1 MNKLDVK
8 ECEFDNPESCY
19 HLTRGV
25 HEESIS
31 QKGLGAD
38 IGIRSKDGV
47 GNEKT
52 SKVFFA
58 KSLEGTLIFLN
69 RNFNIFR
76 SAAKHNNFVG
86 IKGALKDDSPEL
98 YEQIFNDMVHDD
110 MSEKELDDVAIAL
123 GKMYLERGIYYK
135 LDLKHCTREEFQEMS
150 ESERS
155 EIDYFSNDI
164 NEERPD
170 ENPTINNMHTRTGR
184 GVDPTQMTL
193 MTNAESKSALDIA
206 VSMSEFYKKSHP
218 EQSLPVLE
226 HKNGSKDK
234 PLLELLV
241 ARLRE
246 KSTQQLGQETLEEQK
261 DTVFLDKIEQTQER
275 QLREITNQREG
286 NDNTQSM

>member
-1 MNKLDVK
+1 
-8 ECEFDNPESCY
+8 
-19 HLTRGV
+19 
-25 HEESIS
+25 
-31 QKGLGAD
+31 
-38 IGIRSKDGV
+38 
-47 GNEKT
+47 
-52 SKVFFA
+52 
-58 KSLEGTLIFLN
+58 
-69 RNFNIFR
+69 
-76 SAAKHNNFVG
+76 
-86 IKGALKDDSPEL
+86 
-98 YEQIFNDMVHDD
+98 
-110 MSEKELDDVAIAL
+110 
-123 GKMYLERGIYYK
+123 
-135 LDLKHCTREEFQEMS
+135 
-150 ESERS
+150 
-155 EIDYFSNDI
+155 
-164 NEERPD
+164 
-170 ENPTINNMHTRTGR
+170 
-184 GVDPTQMTL
+184 MTL